1 MSLKLLLCPN
11 ISVALPPTLI
21 FLLFPDELANKM
33 TIGNHYRI
41 IGIPACVQNGLQ
53 ATACIEV
60 NSVQLYKPNGKKVPL
75 KIGLK
80 RKLENLLEKKIL
92 RIGIGFYYL
101 EVQITKPFRDF
112 PLTV

>member
-1 MSLKLLLCPN
+1 
-11 ISVALPPTLI
+11 
-21 FLLFPDELANKM
+21 M

-75 KIGLK
+75 KFDFK
-80 RKLENLLEKKIL
+80 KDPKTSQKKIL
-92 RIGIGFYYL
+92 RIGSVFVAQRSRL
-101 EVQITKPFRDF
+101 
-112 PLTV
+112 